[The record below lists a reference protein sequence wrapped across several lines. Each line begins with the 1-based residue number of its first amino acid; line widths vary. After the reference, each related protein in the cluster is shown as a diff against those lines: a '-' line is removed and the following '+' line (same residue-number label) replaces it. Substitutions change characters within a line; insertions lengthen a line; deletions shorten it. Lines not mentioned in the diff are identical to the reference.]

1 MNMPLPQGATV
12 VGVDPGNT
20 GGIALLSKS
29 RIVEVVPIPIFQVK
43 NKSGKW
49 VTEWDLPELWNI
61 FSRFAG
67 AYPTAAAIEWN
78 NPRNGNS
85 VQSAIGCGRQIVFE
99 CICVRLG
106 IPTIRIPPQTW
117 TKEFGFGAKKPGKEK
132 LEIQKRYDA
141 LVQRW
146 PDQPE
151 IHQRLITPRGAF
163 TGRDGMIDAVWISA
177 YYLDSE

>member
-1 MNMPLPQGATV
+1 MNMPFQGATII
-12 VGVDPGNT
+12 GVDPGNT

-29 RIVEVVPIPIFQVK
+29 SIVEVVPIPTFQVK
-43 NKSGKW
+43 TKSGKDK
-49 VTEWDLPELWNI
+49 TEWDLQKLWDI

-78 NPRNGNS
+78 NPRNGNCIQAA
-85 VQSAIGCGRQIVFE
+85 VTCGQQIVFE
-99 CICVRLG
+99 CMCIRLG
-106 IPTIRIPPQTW
+106 IPTQRIQPSTW
-117 TKEFGFGAKKPGKEK
+117 TKEFEFGAKKPGKEK
-132 LEIQKRYDA
+132 AEIRRRYDA

-163 TGRDGMIDAVWISA
+163 TDRDGMIDAVWIAA
-177 YYLDSE
+177 YHLDLL